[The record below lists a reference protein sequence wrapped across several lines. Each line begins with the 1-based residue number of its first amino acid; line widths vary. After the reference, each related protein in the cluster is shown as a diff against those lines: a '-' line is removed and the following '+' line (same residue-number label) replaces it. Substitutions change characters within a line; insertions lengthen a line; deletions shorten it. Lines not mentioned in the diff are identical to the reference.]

1 MALPISLYDPMVLI
15 EAAATIL
22 TGCYIVKLALLE
34 RTELLSSRL
43 ATRTLGRTIHG
54 RTIQGRTSQGRTFQR
69 AVRNDIPSS
78 RIIAPLAA
86 PQSSLPVL
94 SPLPMNGAI
103 KKVVRPVT
111 FATARTAVARQS
123 TEKQSSEERN
133 TEQKIVPISASKRGS
148 RAVAAKQLSRGQLS
162 TEQLP
167 TRLLQ
172 TDWLQRA

>member
-34 RTELLSSRL
+34 RAELLS
-43 ATRTLGRTIHG
+43 AQTTTRSSGRTV
-54 RTIQGRTSQGRTFQR
+54 QR
-69 AVRNDIPSS
+69 VVRNEIPSS

-94 SPLPMNGAI
+94 SPLPMNSAA
-103 KKVVRPVT
+103 KKVIRPVAFGT
-111 FATARTAVARQS
+111 VRTAIAP
-123 TEKQSSEERN
+123 ERRN
-133 TEQKIVPISASKRGS
+133 AEQKIVPINASKRGS
-148 RAVAAKQLSRGQLS
+148 KSVSARQLS
-162 TEQLP
+162 TK
-167 TRLLQ
+167 LLQ